1 MARTTLSRPSLF
13 AAAAALLICA
23 LAAATP
29 AAPDAQTTTT
39 NARAP
44 VAGTVLDCAGN
55 PVDISGE
62 IHILSHSTVSESG
75 HVTVVSHINQR
86 LQGVG
91 ADGTRHVMNQQLQ
104 ETITFD
110 GTDGAPS
117 TQTFV
122 IHSNLNN
129 NDPAVPQ
136 LHIRALFHATFNA
149 NGELTGVQT
158 ELKEECQG

>member
-1 MARTTLSRPSLF
+1 MARTTLNRTSLF

-23 LAAATP
+23 LAAQTP
-29 AAPDAQTTTT
+29 AWPDAQTTTS
-39 NARAP
+39 NERAP
-44 VAGTVLDCAGN
+44 IAGTVLDCAGN

-62 IHILSHSTVSESG
+62 VHIMSHTTVSDSG
-75 HVTVVSHINQR
+75 QVVTVFHLNQH
-86 LQGVG
+86 LQGTS

-104 ETITFD
+104 ETITLD
-110 GTDGAPS
+110 STDGFPS

-136 LHIRALFHATFNA
+136 LHIRALLHVTINA
-149 NGELTGVQT
+149 NGQITGVQT
-158 ELKEECQG
+158 DVKEECQG